1 MILSSKV
8 SHGLV
13 RECPDAGSK
22 DFIIKP
28 FNLPVLVQ
36 RAVRL
41 SGKRCKAPIRR
52 RLSEAAV

>member
-1 MILSSKV
+1 MIPSSKV
-8 SHGLV
+8 SHERV
-13 RECPDAGSK
+13 RECLNAGSK

-41 SGKRCKAPIRR
+41 IGKRCKAPIRC